1 MWIGRGAQKKH
12 GGAASR
18 PRTERGAENAA
29 SGDRG
34 TYQFCFEELG
44 DEIGDRHRPPAKQ
57 VKDTVFPESPDVA
70 SRLKKIPEILRRWGI
85 DRWWSDRGNLRE
97 YQRHFFE
104 RSGEFRVIR
113 GVFRGEARNPTGG
126 FGVIVVKEQR
136 PA

>member
-18 PRTERGAENAA
+18 PRTERGAEDAA

-44 DEIGDRHRPPAKQ
+44 DEIGDRHRPPAEQ
-57 VKDTVFPESPDVA
+57 VKDAVFSEPPDVA
-70 SRLKKIPEILRRWGI
+70 PGLEKIPEILRRWRI
-85 DRWWSDRGNLRE
+85 DRWGSDRGNLCE

-104 RSGEFRVIR
+104 RGGEFRVVR
-113 GVFRGEARNPTGG
+113 SVFRREARHPAGG
-126 FGVIVVKEQR
+126 LGVIV
-136 PA
+136 